1 MLTPLFE
8 VNTLGVSLVA
18 WGSFKK
24 KKLGCLGTLLNHSAV
39 GGLFAH
45 LKEAEREL
53 DTAREKT
60 PVAVEHTAIGESVS
74 LLAEYECACVGKKDG
89 TINRD
94 QPERF
99 ASKM

>member
-24 KKLGCLGTLLNHSAV
+24 KTWLLGDFVEPYSEVRVESVA
-39 GGLFAH
+39 GGLFAR

-53 DTAREKT
+53 AIARDKPLVVDEHA
-60 PVAVEHTAIGESVS
+60 AV
-74 LLAEYECACVGKKDG
+74 
-89 TINRD
+89 
-94 QPERF
+94 
-99 ASKM
+99 